1 MKTRCRC
8 RLRHKK
14 VAHPNDVLTWTFPA
28 GMLDLDL
35 GGDGDDESDFED
47 EVGMFVD
54 SLLDGEDDS

>member
-1 MKTRCRC
+1 
-8 RLRHKK
+8 
-14 VAHPNDVLTWTFPA
+14 
-28 GMLDLDL
+28 MLDLDL